1 MVSFSAIRIIKVVSA
16 FLCERILWVKLH
28 CSEVITEFIFIL
40 FCLSMPIDN
49 ATWHARVGIF
59 CTQKSLHKSK
69 PTTKNISYL
78 DLFLIYWNYFVTFN
92 LNIIHFDNILS
103 NKSLNFY
110 SSFVAKISKKIK
122 ITTFLFLCA
131 LNILIQCGDVETNP
145 GPKYSSLKFCH
156 WNLNGITA
164 HDSIKV
170 SLLQAYITQHN
181 YDIICLSETFLD
193 SSIQSDDEKIK
204 IDGHT
209 LIRAD
214 HPSDSKKM
222 EFVYIIKNIFP

>member
-1 MVSFSAIRIIKVVSA
+1 
-16 FLCERILWVKLH
+16 
-28 CSEVITEFIFIL
+28 
-40 FCLSMPIDN
+40 MPIDN

-59 CTQKSLHKSK
+59 CTQKSLRKSK
-69 PTTKNISYL
+69 PQTKNISYL
-78 DLFLIYWNYFVTFN
+78 DLFLTYWNYFVTFN
-92 LNIIHFDNILS
+92 LNVIHFDNILS

-122 ITTFLFLCA
+122 ITTFLFLFA

-156 WNLNGITA
+156 WNLIGITA

-204 IDGHT
+204 IDEYT

-214 HPSDSKKM
+214 HPSD
-222 EFVYIIKNIFP
+222 P

>member
-1 MVSFSAIRIIKVVSA
+1 MTNACIISYSIP
-16 FLCERILWVKLH
+16 ERLLQS
-28 CSEVITEFIFIL
+28 SEVITEFIFIL

-49 ATWHARVGIF
+49 ATRHARVGIF

-122 ITTFLFLCA
+122 ITTFFISLCFKH
-131 LNILIQCGDVETNP
+131 T
-145 GPKYSSLKFCH
+145 
-156 WNLNGITA
+156 
-164 HDSIKV
+164 DSMWG
-170 SLLQAYITQHN
+170 
-181 YDIICLSETFLD
+181 C
-193 SSIQSDDEKIK
+193 
-204 IDGHT
+204 
-209 LIRAD
+209 
-214 HPSDSKKM
+214 
-222 EFVYIIKNIFP
+222 

>member
-1 MVSFSAIRIIKVVSA
+1 MVLFSTIKIIKVVSA
-16 FLCERILWVKLH
+16 FLCERK
-28 CSEVITEFIFIL
+28 CSKVITEFLFIL
-40 FCLSMPIDN
+40 FRLSMPIDN

-59 CTQKSLHKSK
+59 YAQNTLHKSK
-69 PTTKNISYL
+69 PKPKNISYL
-78 DLFLIYWNYFVTFN
+78 YLFLIYWNYFVTFN
-92 LNIIHFDNILS
+92 LNFIQNISDNIIS
-103 NKSLNFY
+103 NKSLKFY
-110 SSFVAKISKKIK
+110 ASFIAKISKKIK
-122 ITTFLFLCA
+122 ITTFLFLCT
-131 LNILIQCGDVETNP
+131 LNILIECGDIETNP

-204 IDGHT
+204 IDGYT

-214 HPSDSKKM
+214 HPSDSKKKWSM
-222 EFVYIIKNIFP
+222 CIL